1 MESRQFHLHDGKKG
15 AALAVRVIPR
25 ASKNEIAEVLNEGT
39 VKVRLTVAA
48 NDAKL
53 NKILLDYLSE
63 ILAIPHNRL
72 DIVAGQNGLDKLI
85 SILDLDAATV
95 QERILK
101 QMS

>member
-1 MESRQFHLHDGKKG
+1 VESRQFHLHNGKKG

-48 NDAKL
+48 NDATL
-53 NKILLDYLSE
+53 NKVLIEFLAE
-63 ILAIPHNRL
+63 TLAIPHSRL
-72 DIVAGQNGLDKLI
+72 DIVAGLNGLDKLI
-85 SILDLDAATV
+85 TILDLDAATV